1 MDDDANFESD
11 MQRFAKFFIK
21 HDPNP
26 SRYPKPEGAKN
37 QHVYYPF
44 DFKKKRG
51 NLINLNNND
60 RKPSLYNKPKMPKTF
75 IKGFNVWLLKPTGL
89 NRGRGIEVFNKLEK
103 LNGFINEFFEGFV
116 ELGPN
121 QRRSKKNDHESVES
135 QESDEEDKK
144 KPRGEKLY
152 SVVFYDYQV

>member
-1 MDDDANFESD
+1 MDDDVNFETD

-44 DFKKKRG
+44 DFKKKHG
-51 NLINLNNND
+51 STINLNSD
-60 RKPSLYNKPKMPKTF
+60 KKPSLYLKPKMPKSF
-75 IKGFNVWLLKPTGL
+75 IKGFNVWLLKPTGF
-89 NRGRGIEVFNKLEK
+89 NRGRGIEVFNKLET

-116 ELGPN
+116 EVGPN
-121 QRRSKKNDHESVES
+121 KRRPKKNDPDSGDTEES
-135 QESDEEDKK
+135 EEEEKK
-144 KPRGEKLY
+144 KPRGDKI
-152 SVVFYDYQV
+152 DY